1 MLGHAVAK
9 LRKIVMKVWWEG
21 KRIYHIDDERLLGYG
36 LLRGGKGC
44 GLCGVSL
51 ASHFQRLIYIR
62 VVTIQQG
69 YL

>member
-36 LLRGGKGC
+36 LLRGGGE
-44 GLCGVSL
+44 GLWFMWCESGIALSKANL
-51 ASHFQRLIYIR
+51 Y
-62 VVTIQQG
+62 
-69 YL
+69 

>member
-36 LLRGGKGC
+36 LLRGGK
-44 GLCGVSL
+44 
-51 ASHFQRLIYIR
+51 R
-62 VVTIQQG
+62 VVV
-69 YL
+69 YVV